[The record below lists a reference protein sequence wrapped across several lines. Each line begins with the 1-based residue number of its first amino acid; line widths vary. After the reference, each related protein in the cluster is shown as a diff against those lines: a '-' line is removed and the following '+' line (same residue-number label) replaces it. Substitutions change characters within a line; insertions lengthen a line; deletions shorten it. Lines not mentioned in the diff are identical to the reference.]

1 MKTAEQLLDELESSE
16 IKNYLSE
23 NSKEFVIDNI
33 ADILNEIIEKKN
45 LIKSEVIEHSQLNK
59 VYAYQI
65 LQGKRFPSR
74 DKIIPLCMAMNL
86 TLEETQDVLKRANMP
101 MLYVRNRR
109 DCIIIFA
116 ITKGLT
122 VFACNEL
129 LYESNEKILG

>member
-1 MKTAEQLLDELESSE
+1 
-16 IKNYLSE
+16 
-23 NSKEFVIDNI
+23 
-33 ADILNEIIEKKN
+33 
-45 LIKSEVIEHSQLNK
+45 
-59 VYAYQI
+59 
-65 LQGKRFPSR
+65 
-74 DKIIPLCMAMNL
+74 MAMNL

>member
-1 MKTAEQLLDELESSE
+1 MKTAEQLFDELETSE
-16 IKNYLSE
+16 IKDYLSE
-23 NSKEFVIDNI
+23 NSEEFIVESI
-33 ADILNEIIEKKN
+33 AKILNEIIEKKN

-74 DKIIPLCMAMNL
+74 DKIIPLCIAMRL
-86 TLEETQDVLKRANMP
+86 SLEETQDVLKKSNMP

-116 ITKGLT
+116 ITKGLS
-122 VFACNEL
+122 VLACNEL